1 MLRSNKEGPLS
12 SLMEVFMIFRVKYF
26 DIELAQFQIKIV
38 YNKEDLLTLLS
49 SILNDEHKSLKS
61 VNKL

>member
-1 MLRSNKEGPLS
+1 
-12 SLMEVFMIFRVKYF
+12 MIFRVKYF

-38 YNKEDLLTLLS
+38 YNKDDLLTLLS